1 MRKGPGGI
9 DEFKIARAFGAVAVM
24 VALYG
29 VTLSATALVE
39 QPVARSAQPLRWYE
53 QTEPA
58 KPRQSASSNVVER
71 DVSFWTSAK
80 PKARALPPSARE
92 PRTRIAS
99 FWAPRDPVR
108 SDDLKLASSLEQ
120 PKDQF

>member
-58 KPRQSASSNVVER
+58 KVAETVDAPWAQAMPAANIR
-71 DVSFWTSAK
+71 AK
-80 PKARALPPSARE
+80 NHSVTRRAMWGISLLVCNKYLSE
-92 PRTRIAS
+92 
-99 FWAPRDPVR
+99 VR
-108 SDDLKLASSLEQ
+108 
-120 PKDQF
+120 